1 MKKHLSTIII
11 SIFILVILI
20 ITGRGFLA
28 HRVPEIIIPGPGVTE
43 VRLLSEW
50 FPGLSGTRGDTEV
63 YILRG
68 AEPGGSVL
76 VMGGNHPNEPSGFMT
91 AIVLIENVRV
101 NRGTLYVIPRSN
113 NSAFTQS
120 EPQNASP
127 SSFTIEKPDGTTRSF
142 RYGSRL
148 SNPLDQ
154 WPDPDVYIHASSGQ
168 SLSGNETR
176 NLNRAFPGR
185 PDGNFT
191 ERIAFG
197 ITELIRSE
205 DITLT
210 IDLHEAS
217 PEYPVINAMV
227 AHDRAMRTLA
237 PYVILDLEMEG
248 ITMGLEPSPVNLR
261 GLTHREF
268 GDFTDTFAVLLETA
282 NPSQGRLRG
291 RTDVTLVIT
300 GQDKYYIRARGLG
313 RLFVPFDET
322 GHHIDNRVA
331 RHLATINALIFA
343 LSIEFPESALTVYDI
358 PSYDELNERGL
369 GAFLR

>member
-11 SIFILVILI
+11 SIFILVALF
-20 ITGRGFLA
+20 ITGREFLS

-43 VRLLSEW
+43 VRLLSDW
-50 FPGLSGTRGDTEV
+50 FPDIKDSRGDTEV
-63 YILRG
+63 YVLRG
-68 AEPGGSVL
+68 NQAGGSVL
-76 VMGGNHPNEPSGFMT
+76 VLGGNHPNEPSGYMS
-91 AIVLIENVRV
+91 AIVLIENAVV
-101 NRGTLYVIPRSN
+101 SRGTLYIIPRAN
-113 NSAFTQS
+113 NSAFTNN

-127 SSFTIEKPDGTTRSF
+127 SSFTIVKPDGNSRSF

-148 SNPLDQ
+148 TNPLDQ

-191 ERIAFG
+191 EKVAYG
-197 ITELIRSE
+197 ITELIIRE
-205 DITLT
+205 NITLT

-227 AHDRAMRTLA
+227 AHDRAMRDLA
-237 PYVILDLEMEG
+237 ADVILDLELEG
-248 ITMGLEPSPVNLR
+248 LRLGLEPSPVNLR
-261 GLTHREF
+261 GLTHREL
-268 GDFTDTFAVLLETA
+268 GDYTNTYSVLLETA

-291 RTDVTLVIT
+291 RTDVDLVLT
-300 GQDKYYIRARGLG
+300 GQDKYYVRAQALG
-313 RLFVPFDET
+313 RLYVPFDES
-322 GHHIDNRVA
+322 GHSISNRVG
-331 RHLATINALIFA
+331 RHLAAISALISS
-343 LSIEFPESALTVYDI
+343 LQWTDPNIRVDVNGIPTYD
-358 PSYDELNERGL
+358 DMNRLGL